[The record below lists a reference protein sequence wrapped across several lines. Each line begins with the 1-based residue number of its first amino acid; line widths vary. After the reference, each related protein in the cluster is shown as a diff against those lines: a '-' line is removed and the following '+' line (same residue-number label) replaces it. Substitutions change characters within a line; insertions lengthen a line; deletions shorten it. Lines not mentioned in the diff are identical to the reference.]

1 MNVYRSPNL
10 SSVSIFRFL
19 SRPLSLSRA
28 LFLSLS
34 PFPSLVSL
42 TLYLS
47 PSLSPSLP
55 LLLLRF
61 ILSLSSFTV
70 LDFCSFCRTMEQHN
84 RQHVR
89 QPFTRLIEVLCVT
102 FLMTAVSFLL
112 PMLWGTC
119 TPKPVDMEDWTEQ
132 VRTRVG
138 R

>member
-1 MNVYRSPNL
+1 
-10 SSVSIFRFL
+10 
-19 SRPLSLSRA
+19 
-28 LFLSLS
+28 
-34 PFPSLVSL
+34 
-42 TLYLS
+42 
-47 PSLSPSLP
+47 
-55 LLLLRF
+55 
-61 ILSLSSFTV
+61 
-70 LDFCSFCRTMEQHN
+70 MEQHN